1 MKSSDRPQPNLAKNF
16 QPQTHSEDDS
26 VEIKKPHLK
35 DSDQEVVQSV
45 PDLDQEPKLEPIRG
59 RKMYSRAL
67 MLEFKINPDGQNRNR
82 GTAPGR
88 VINLNANM
96 APVKGVEGAFKPGYL
111 KAAKGDVEADTSK
124 LLRRKINIILNR
136 LTDSNMLDIHK
147 EIIELC
153 IKSQEELDILASLVF
168 EKAIGQAKF
177 CKLFA
182 KLARRLKD
190 VCIEIEKKTNDE
202 LNAKIEA
209 AQDSSVKKMLEAER
223 ENLVNKKRDAYM
235 CNMQFVGELYLI
247 GFIPDRSVRCS
258 LHNFFEHMSE
268 TMFEAFLV
276 FVSTIGPRFDETSK
290 DYLTEIM
297 NKVERIIKN
306 IKISSHLHFRLKELK
321 ELRARGWQEEFNRP
335 LDSLHSSNQSDQVVS
350 RRASHVEKTP
360 LKQPLSE
367 STGRFNPFSLLFHE
381 TNNMLIF
388 FHL

>member
-1 MKSSDRPQPNLAKNF
+1 
-16 QPQTHSEDDS
+16 
-26 VEIKKPHLK
+26 
-35 DSDQEVVQSV
+35 
-45 PDLDQEPKLEPIRG
+45 
-59 RKMYSRAL
+59 
-67 MLEFKINPDGQNRNR
+67 
-82 GTAPGR
+82 
-88 VINLNANM
+88 M

-190 VCIEIEKKTNDE
+190 VCILVVPPHKSGFSGLLVEKSNLHFHTPFSEIEKKTNDE

-335 LDSLHSSNQSDQVVS
+335 LDSLHSSNQPDQVVS

-367 STGRFNPFSLLFHE
+367 STGRALTKGSLQALSMVMNPNTKQSVDSLKLGSG
-381 TNNMLIF
+381 NRWNQWNQGCG
-388 FHL
+388 HLNVSSP